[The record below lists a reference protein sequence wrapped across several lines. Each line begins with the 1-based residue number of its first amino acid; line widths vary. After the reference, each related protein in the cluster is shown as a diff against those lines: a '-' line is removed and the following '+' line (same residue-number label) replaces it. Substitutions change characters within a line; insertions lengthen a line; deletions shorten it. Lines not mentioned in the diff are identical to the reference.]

1 MAHIFSKKTKQ
12 NMLNNISI
20 PSDVKSYYEFCTFF
34 TMHRLIKVPTRITCN
49 SATTIDH
56 ILASYPE
63 RVTQQG
69 IINEVLSDHQLIFV
83 QEKFLGLKEAR
94 TNKLNSAGSSI
105 IRLIFFR
112 KL

>member
-1 MAHIFSKKTKQ
+1 
-12 NMLNNISI
+12 MLNNKSI

-34 TMHRLIKVPTRITCN
+34 SLHQLIKVPTRMTCN
-49 SATTIDH
+49 SASIIDH

-69 IINEVLSDHQLIFV
+69 IIDVGLSDHQLIFCTI
-83 QEKFLGLKEAR
+83 KLLGLKEAH
-94 TNKLNSAGSSI
+94 TNILNSARSSI
-105 IRLIFFR
+105 TRLIFLR

>member
-1 MAHIFSKKTKQ
+1 
-12 NMLNNISI
+12 MLNNKSI

-34 TMHRLIKVPTRITCN
+34 SLHQLIKVPTRITCN
-49 SATTIDH
+49 SPTIIDH

-69 IINEVLSDHQLIFV
+69 IIDAGLSDHQLIFCIR
-83 QEKFLGLKEAR
+83 KLLGLKEAH
-94 TNKLNSAGSSI
+94 TNILNSARSSI
-105 IRLIFFR
+105 TRLIFLR